1 MVSGEVSGEDTVEVD
16 VKSKSKSKK
25 AGRETAKTKK
35 KTEKNSIAEPVA
47 QPVVESVV
55 ESVSQPRFTCFTIK
69 HYDARGV
76 LIITYPPNSRR
87 ILFSDLTDEEKKW
100 LHLFKKGIHKEEE
113 NEENDDEMTLEDFSH
128 HLTDFE
134 QNEENKQEDVQT
146 ESAVSLLDRFS
157 SLNSDTSSISSP
169 ATDMI
174 SVKKFL
180 LCLEEQG
187 TPPELID
194 TIVDCILTYEE
205 DLYLGEKISLT
216 NDVNRKLNDLK
227 TPVKAEKKEMT
238 EEQKQK
244 KLQDLNRKVVERCG
258 EMGIDVKKIPIG
270 TLMEGLRLE
279 YQNHR
284 GRDVDSGP
292 LKQKDIFSYRHSF

>member
-1 MVSGEVSGEDTVEVD
+1 M
-16 VKSKSKSKK
+16 
-25 AGRETAKTKK
+25 
-35 KTEKNSIAEPVA
+35 
-47 QPVVESVV
+47 
-55 ESVSQPRFTCFTIK
+55 
-69 HYDARGV
+69 
-76 LIITYPPNSRR
+76 
-87 ILFSDLTDEEKKW
+87 TDEEKKW
-100 LHLFKKGIHKEEE
+100 LHLFKKGIHKE
-113 NEENDDEMTLEDFSH
+113 EENDDEMTLEDFSH

-174 SVKKFL
+174 SVKQFL

-194 TIVDCILTYEE
+194 TIVDCILTYEQ
-205 DLYLGEKISLT
+205 DLYLGEEISLT
-216 NDVNRKLNDLK
+216 NDVNQKLNDLK
-227 TPVKAEKKEMT
+227 TPVKAEKQEMT

-244 KLQDLNRKVVERCG
+244 KLQDLNRKIVERCG

-270 TLMEGLRLE
+270 TMMEGLRLSIKTIE
-279 YQNHR
+279 EGMSIQ
-284 GRDVDSGP
+284 V
-292 LKQKDIFSYRHSF
+292 HSNKKINFHTDTLFRN